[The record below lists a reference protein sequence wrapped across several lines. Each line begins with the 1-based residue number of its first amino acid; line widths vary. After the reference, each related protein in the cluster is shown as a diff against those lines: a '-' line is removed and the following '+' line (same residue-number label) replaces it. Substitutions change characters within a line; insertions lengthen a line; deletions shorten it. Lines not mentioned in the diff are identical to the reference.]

1 MVVRGD
7 VADSEKVE
15 RLATDTEARFGPIDV
30 WINNAMVT
38 VLSPVAEMKP
48 EEFRR
53 VMEVNYLGT
62 VHGTLAALSRMRPR
76 KKAVRPSRLI
86 AKVCRRTSSSRI
98 SRSPRRKQK

>member
-48 EEFRR
+48 
-53 VMEVNYLGT
+53 
-62 VHGTLAALSRMRPR
+62 
-76 KKAVRPSRLI
+76 
-86 AKVCRRTSSSRI
+86 
-98 SRSPRRKQK
+98 